1 MAKTDRPFLSRTST
15 LVGLLVLARLAFIAC
30 MPATWSYDV
39 DCWIEVARVLREGG
53 NPYVLTDHLHTAPFW
68 PALIYVLDLISA
80 WTGVSFVHCL
90 QGLFI
95 LADAANLLL
104 VQRMLSRSGSS
115 QSSTKAVLLGLALS
129 PISILLS
136 AQHGNF
142 DPLVATCLLLFIGA
156 LWSHRASGTRR
167 SWLLACFF
175 LGLGVFTKTVPLL
188 LGPLLLISPWSR
200 KLPTPLVGLFLLLAP
215 TIIGLLPLYLV
226 DAQSVRHDVFEYRS
240 LPGWFG
246 ITGLLQLIGLERLA
260 NLYARAGLLVI
271 LALMASAAW
280 RATRR
285 EAVDNITALRLALF
299 LLLGL
304 IVFGPGY
311 SPQYIA
317 WFLPLL
323 VVLYALADAK
333 EQRVLS
339 IAYVVCTCT
348 YVVEYAL
355 IPSHGAFL
363 LHWTN
368 TPTILRWSEA
378 LREPGVQTILRIP
391 LFLSYLAVVFAV
403 SRPLL
408 AKRTDGPVDVSRSGI
423 ASTFTP

>member
-1 MAKTDRPFLSRTST
+1 MEHRPFFQRTGT
-15 LVGLLVLARLAFIAC
+15 LFAVLVLAHLAFIAC

-39 DCWIEVARVLREGG
+39 DCWIEVARVLREAG

-68 PALIYVLDLISA
+68 PAVIRVLDLISA
-80 WTGVSFVHCL
+80 LTGASFVHCL
-90 QGLFI
+90 QGL
-95 LADAANLLL
+95 LTLVDAVNLLL
-104 VQRMLSRSGSS
+104 VQRLLARSGASENS
-115 QSSTKAVLLGLALS
+115 AKPILLGLALS
-129 PISILLS
+129 PISILL
-136 AQHGNF
+136 AGQHGNF
-142 DPLVATCLLLFIGA
+142 DPLLATWLLLFIGA
-156 LWSHRASGTRR
+156 LWSHHASGTSR
-167 SWLLACFF
+167 SWLLACFL
-175 LGLGVFTKTVPLL
+175 LGMGVFTKTVPLL

-200 KLPTPLVGLFLLLAP
+200 GLPTALMGLFLLLAP

-246 ITGLLQLIGLERLA
+246 VTGLLQVVGWERLA

-271 LALMASAAW
+271 LTLMASAAW
-280 RATRR
+280 RATRHQTM
-285 EAVDNITALRLALF
+285 DNIVTLRLALF

-323 VVLYALADAK
+323 VVLYTLTDAK

-339 IAYVVCTCT
+339 IAYLVCTCT
-348 YVVEYAL
+348 YVMEYAL

-363 LHWTN
+363 LHWTSSS
-368 TPTILRWSEA
+368 TIIDISEA
-378 LREPGVQTILRIP
+378 LREPGVQTLLRIP
-391 LFLSYLAVVFAV
+391 LFLAYLVVLFTVA
-403 SRPLL
+403 RPLL
-408 AKRTDGPVDVSRSGI
+408 ATRTGGPIHVSPSDA